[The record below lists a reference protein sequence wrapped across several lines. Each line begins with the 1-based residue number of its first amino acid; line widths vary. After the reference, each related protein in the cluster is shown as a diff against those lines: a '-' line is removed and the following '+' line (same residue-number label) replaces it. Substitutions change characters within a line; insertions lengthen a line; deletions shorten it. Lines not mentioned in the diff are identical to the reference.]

1 VRVLYAAPIKPVNF
15 VRRTESELDGLRA
28 SGRDRLQHSSTDQ
41 VSLDLVVI
49 TDKVAQSR
57 HGAGAEHHA
66 AQLTSILKSM
76 RAIPVGLAA
85 EDIAL
90 LCRILTIAT
99 TVRLICCRGH
109 EKNNPAHR

>member
-66 AQLTSILKSM
+66 A
-76 RAIPVGLAA
+76 
-85 EDIAL
+85 
-90 LCRILTIAT
+90 
-99 TVRLICCRGH
+99 
-109 EKNNPAHR
+109 